1 MRRGIRRTRQVAD
14 DIIAIYRFIRA
25 RSPQGAERVFDA
37 IERSIRSLPDT
48 PGIGRRW
55 HSPDPRLNG
64 MRVAVVTPYR
74 NYLIFFR
81 ATDELSKFFA
91 LCAGRGN
98 WGRLSRRLNS
108 ISRTNDHFR

>member
-1 MRRGIRRTRQVAD
+1 MRRGIRRTKQVAD
-14 DIIAIYRFIRA
+14 DIIAIYRHIRA
-25 RSPQGAERVFDA
+25 RSRQGAERVLDA

-55 HSPDPRLNG
+55 HSPDPRLEG

-81 ATDELSKFFA
+81 ATDHWIEVFRVVHGARELEPIVDEIDLDFEE
-91 LCAGRGN
+91 
-98 WGRLSRRLNS
+98 
-108 ISRTNDHFR
+108 D